1 MSPRLL
7 SLPFALAVSL
17 LAPPLSMAQ
26 RSDVESGV
34 GPSFHFLGPL
44 TFGPD
49 ATLFAADSQDVA
61 IYALDLTEHVGGGA
75 PGTQNVPAI
84 DQKVAALLGTEAT
97 NVLVTDMAVF
107 PPTRNA
113 FISVMRGRDTDSTP
127 VLLRVDGAGE
137 ITVVPLNEVPYSRVT
152 LPNAPDENTPILLQG
167 GREFPVANYPS
178 GQPEGAVTG
187 VQTITDLA
195 YTDGRLYA
203 SGLSNEEFASKL
215 RSIAYPFTTVDEGTS
230 VEIWHAPHNQFETR
244 SPVYSFV
251 PYSID
256 NEPHLI
262 ASYLCTPL
270 VKFPV
275 SSLAPGAD
283 VQGVTIAE
291 FGNGNRPLDMIVY
304 HKDGED
310 YLLMSNNRRGV
321 MKIPTAGFGT
331 AAAITEAVPDGDTA
345 GVAHELI
352 GSMTGVEQLDLL
364 DASHALVLARSAHSV
379 LDLQAV
385 ALP

>member
-1 MSPRLL
+1 MRT
-7 SLPFALAVSL
+7 SLPKLALVLAVAAMTSG
-17 LAPPLSMAQ
+17 APTAQ
-26 RSDVESGV
+26 SSSDMDGV
-34 GPSFHFLGPL
+34 GPSFRYLGPL
-44 TFGPD
+44 TFGPE
-49 ATLFAADSQDVA
+49 ATLFAADSQEVF
-61 IYALDLTEHVGGGA
+61 IYALDLSQHVGGGT
-75 PGTQNVPAI
+75 PGTQNVPAL
-84 DQKVAALLGTEAT
+84 DQKVAALLGTDAS
-97 NVLVTDMAVF
+97 NLIVTDLAVY
-107 PPTRNA
+107 PGTQNA
-113 FISVMRGRDTDSTP
+113 FISVMRGNGASATP

-137 ITVVPLNEVPYSRVT
+137 ITVIPLDQVPYSRVR
-152 LPNAPDENTPILLQG
+152 LPNAPDENTPILLEG

-178 GQPEGAVTG
+178 GQADGAVTG

-203 SGLSNEEFASKL
+203 AGLSNEEFASKL

-283 VQGVTIAE
+283 VRGVTIAE

-331 AAAITEAVPDGDTA
+331 APAITDAVPDGDTA
-345 GVAHELI
+345 GVPHQQVE
-352 GSMTGVEQLDLL
+352 SMTGVEQLDLL
-364 DASHALVLARSAHSV
+364 DDGHALILARSEQRG
-379 LDLQAV
+379 LDLEAV